1 MRRILNEILK
11 QHRDGRPDLFESG
24 ESAGKYDREHFEA
37 LLKDPACVVFAAHPP
52 AALRECK

>member
-1 MRRILNEILK
+1 MRSLLNEILK

-37 LLKDPACVVFAAHPP
+37 LLNDPACVVFVAHST
-52 AALRECK
+52 ANLQACK